1 MANVTR
7 HTSYE
12 RVMKEIDFLPEW
24 YKSGRRRQVSY
35 RTQYI
40 AIGGVFVVMVVWSF
54 ITTHSISQAKAQYAQ
69 MATNQAQAEN
79 VSAKLAELENGM
91 SLLRKNAESIEEID
105 SRIDVAGVLAEMSY
119 LIDEKIVLRKAE
131 FIAEKFLEE
140 DDVKSPP
147 VAVVRAVQ
155 TSLSNKN
162 KLPLGNVRFRVV
174 IAGVAADASDVATL
188 MCKLEDSPY
197 FCQVVL
203 AFSRGDAEIGIEKA
217 SSSFAETD
225 VAGGTV
231 KNKDRVRESGVQSKI
246 HVNEFEINCYL
257 ANYCEQ

>member
-1 MANVTR
+1 
-7 HTSYE
+7 
-12 RVMKEIDFLPEW
+12 MKEIDFLPEW

-40 AIGGVFVVMVVWSF
+40 AIVGVFVVMVVWSF
-54 ITTHSISQAKAQYAQ
+54 ITTHSISQASAQYAQ
-69 MATNQAQAEN
+69 MATNQAQTEK
-79 VSAKLAELENGM
+79 VSAKLAELENEM
-91 SLLRKNAESIEEID
+91 SQLRKNAESIGEID
-105 SRIDVAGVLAEMSY
+105 SRIDVADVLAEMSF

-131 FIAEKFLEE
+131 FVAEKFLDEQ
-140 DDVKSPP
+140 DVKTSP
-147 VAVVRAVQ
+147 AGVVRVVQ
-155 TSLSNKN
+155 ANLSNK
-162 KLPLGNVRFRVV
+162 KELPLGNVRFKVV

-203 AFSRGDAEIGIEKA
+203 AFSRGDAEIGIERA

-231 KNKDRVRESGVQSKI
+231 KNTDRVRESAVQSKI
-246 HVNEFEINCYL
+246 QVNEFEINCYL
-257 ANYCEQ
+257 ANYCEL

>member
-1 MANVTR
+1 
-7 HTSYE
+7 
-12 RVMKEIDFLPEW
+12 MKEIDFLPEW

-40 AIGGVFVVMVVWSF
+40 AIVGVFVVMVVWSF
-54 ITTHSISQAKAQYAQ
+54 ITTHSISQARAQYAQ
-69 MATNQAQAEN
+69 MATNQAQAEK
-79 VSAKLAELENGM
+79 VSAKAAELENEM
-91 SLLRKNAESIEEID
+91 SLLRKNAESIGEID
-105 SRIDVAGVLAEMSY
+105 SRIDVADVLAEMSF

-131 FIAEKFLEE
+131 FVAEKFQ
-140 DDVKSPP
+140 DGQDVKTSP
-147 VAVVRAVQ
+147 AGVVRVVQ
-155 TSLSNKN
+155 ANLSNK
-162 KLPLGNVRFRVV
+162 KELPLGNVRFKVV

-203 AFSRGDAEIGIEKA
+203 AFSRGDAEIGIERA

-231 KNKDRVRESGVQSKI
+231 KNTDRVRESAVQSKI
-246 HVNEFEINCYL
+246 QINEFEINCYL
-257 ANYCEQ
+257 ANYREL